1 MSELKDFDQAW
12 SEKEDEG
19 YPFKVKGAEYEL
31 PPSVPAQAMLDA
43 LRLGEEYEADEP
55 VPPNEAIKLAR
66 KIIGEDQVQAMLDDG
81 VTVDELTDVI
91 EWANS
96 VYSPEAE
103 EDGSGKV
110 N

>member
-19 YPFKVKGAEYEL
+19 YSFKVKGTEYEL

-43 LRLGEEYEADEP
+43 LRIGKEYDEDMD
-55 VPPNEAIKLAR
+55 VPPSEAIKLAR
-66 KIIGEDQVQAMLDDG
+66 KIIGKEQVQAMLDDG

-110 N
+110 D